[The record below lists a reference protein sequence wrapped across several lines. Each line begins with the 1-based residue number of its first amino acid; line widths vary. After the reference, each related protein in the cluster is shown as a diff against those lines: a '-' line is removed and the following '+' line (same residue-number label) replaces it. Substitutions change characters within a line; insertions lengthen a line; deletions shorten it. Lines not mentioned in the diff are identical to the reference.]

1 MRRLLAVAVTVLA
14 SGCEFD
20 VSGDVVTDVEVKW
33 QLFQDGEPVACAD
46 VGVLNIRVDFA
57 RETSGG
63 RFADWFAC
71 ADGTGIAG
79 ALPVD
84 DYRVDA
90 AALDDRGAPL
100 DEIGGIRLEL
110 RGGELATMADL
121 EFSFVNR

>member
-1 MRRLLAVAVTVLA
+1 MRRHLAVAVTVLA

-20 VSGDVVTDVEVKW
+20 VSGDVVTDVEVQW

-46 VGVLNIRVDFA
+46 VSVHNIRVDFA
-57 RETSGG
+57 RETGGG

-71 ADGTGIAG
+71 ADGAGIAV

-90 AALDDRGAPL
+90 AALDDHGAPL
-100 DEIGGIRLEL
+100 DEVGDIRLTL
-110 RGGELATMADL
+110 RGGELATMAAL
-121 EFSFVNR
+121 EFSFAAR